1 MIVYCFMLLQNFLVC
16 KVLLRWEKHMEQEPR
31 SLLPMT
37 KEVNAPV
44 KGKQH
49 REGLDGTL
57 GIRWYSW

>member
-1 MIVYCFMLLQNFLVC
+1 
-16 KVLLRWEKHMEQEPR
+16 MEQEPR